1 MNSATFDLPKTSIP
15 LLNYQTKNYKHSF
28 FSKIDAI
35 STEIWED
42 LACENNRYFHR
53 DFLKSI
59 EKNHSEI
66 QCYYQILFDKNNK
79 ACAFFSFQIIDFEIN
94 SIKNNFELFI
104 KKIQKIANKIPFF
117 PSSRPLKILIV
128 GNTFVSG
135 EHGFFIKENLDKRVV
150 LKEFSKAILQ
160 FTNTQN
166 QLKID
171 AILCKDFNN
180 ESLSNTSIFEEFQFK
195 RFSVEP
201 NMVMEIHPNWK
212 NFNDYLAALKTK
224 FRVKAKKALQQSS
237 DLKTVQITSEN
248 CEEQLIK
255 MMDLY
260 QKVSYNAG
268 FNLANFNVATYKDLK
283 RAFGE
288 NYVLQSYWI
297 AEKMVGFLSGMI
309 TNNSLDAHFVG
320 IDYSMNKQHAIYQRM
335 LYDYIKIAIDKNL
348 KIVNF
353 GRTASEIKSSVGAIP
368 KDLTIYFRHK
378 KRITNRIL
386 HLFLQRVQPT
396 AFQQKYPFKNLETI

>member
-1 MNSATFDLPKTSIP
+1 MD
-15 LLNYQTKNYKHSF
+15 
-28 FSKIDAI
+28 
-35 STEIWED
+35 
-42 LACENNRYFHR
+42 CENNRYFNR

-59 EKNHSEI
+59 EKNHSKI
-66 QCYYQILFDKNNK
+66 QFYYQILFDENNK

-94 SIKNNFELFI
+94 NIKNNFEIFI
-104 KKIQKIANKIPFF
+104 KKVQKIVDKIPFF

-135 EHGFFIKENLDKRVV
+135 EHGFYIKEHLDKKLV
-150 LKEFSKAILQ
+150 LKEFTKAILQ
-160 FTNTQN
+160 FSNTQN

-171 AILCKDFNN
+171 AILCKDFKN
-180 ESLSNTSIFEEFQFK
+180 ESLSNTSIFEKFQFK

-201 NMVMEIHPNWK
+201 NLVMEINSNWK
-212 NFNDYLAALKTK
+212 NFNDYLTALKTK

-237 DLKTVQITSEN
+237 ALMMVEITPEN
-248 CEEQLIK
+248 CEHQLVK
-255 MMDLY
+255 MTELY
-260 QKVSYNAG
+260 QKVSSNAG

-288 NYVLQSYWI
+288 NYLLQSYWI
-297 AEKMVGFLSGMI
+297 DEKMVGFLSGLI

-320 IDYSMNKQHAIYQRM
+320 IDYSLNKQHAIYQRM

-368 KDLTIYFRHK
+368 QDLTIYFRHK

-396 AFQQKYPFKNLETI
+396 AFQQKFPFKNTDTI

>member
-1 MNSATFDLPKTSIP
+1 MNSATFDMQKTATP

-35 STEIWED
+35 STEIWND
-42 LACENNRYFHR
+42 LDCENNRYFHR

-66 QCYYQILFDKNNK
+66 QFYYQVLFDHNNK
-79 ACAFFSFQIIDFEIN
+79 ACAFFSFQIIDFKIN

-135 EHGFFIKENLDKRVV
+135 EHGIFIKDCLDKKIV

-171 AILCKDFNN
+171 AILCKDFKN
-180 ESLSNTSIFEEFQFK
+180 ESLAITVLWKEFQFK
-195 RFSVEP
+195 QFSVEP
-201 NMVMEIHPNWK
+201 NMVMEIQSDWK

-260 QKVSYNAG
+260 QKVSSNAG

-283 RAFGE
+283 GAFGE
-288 NYVLQSYWI
+288 NYLLQSYWI
-297 AEKMVGFLSGMI
+297 GDKMVGFLSGII
-309 TNNSLDAHFVG
+309 TNHSLDTHFVG
-320 IDYSMNKQHAIYQRM
+320 IDYSLNKQHAIYQRM
-335 LYDYIKIAIDKNL
+335 LYDYIKIAIDKNV
-348 KIVNF
+348 KILNF

-368 KDLTIYFRHK
+368 QDLTIYFRHK

-396 AFQQKYPFKNLETI
+396 AFQQKYPFKN

>member
-1 MNSATFDLPKTSIP
+1 MQKIATL
-15 LLNYQTKNYKHSF
+15 LLNYQTKNYSHSF

-35 STEIWED
+35 SKEIWED
-42 LACENNRYFHR
+42 LDCENNRYFNR

-59 EKNHSEI
+59 EKNHSKI
-66 QCYYQILFDKNNK
+66 QFYYQILFDENNK

-94 SIKNNFELFI
+94 NIKNNFEIFI
-104 KKIQKIANKIPFF
+104 KKVQKIVAKIPFF

-135 EHGFFIKENLDKRVV
+135 EHGFYIKEHLDKKLV
-150 LKEFSKAILQ
+150 LKEFTKAILQ
-160 FTNTQN
+160 FSNTQN

-171 AILCKDFNN
+171 AILCKDFKN
-180 ESLSNTSIFEEFQFK
+180 ESLSNTSIFEKFQFK

-201 NMVMEIHPNWK
+201 NLVMEINSNWK
-212 NFNDYLAALKTK
+212 NFNDYLTALKTK

-237 DLKTVQITSEN
+237 ALMMVEITPEN
-248 CEEQLIK
+248 CEHQLVK
-255 MMDLY
+255 MTELY
-260 QKVSYNAG
+260 QKVSSNAG

-288 NYVLQSYWI
+288 NYLLQSYWI
-297 AEKMVGFLSGMI
+297 DEKMVGFLSGLI

-320 IDYSMNKQHAIYQRM
+320 IDYSLNKQHAIYQRM

-368 KDLTIYFRHK
+368 QDLTIYFRHK

-396 AFQQKYPFKNLETI
+396 AFQQKFPFKNTDTI

>member
-1 MNSATFDLPKTSIP
+1 MNSATFDLPKTAIP

-180 ESLSNTSIFEEFQFK
+180 KSLSNTSIFEEFQFK